1 MSNLKKYSVDIIRS
15 DKTLQSKVLKMRKQY
30 NDAVAVIN
38 YLANLKSESMA
49 DIGQITTISKQRIK
63 GPVHTTDIL
72 ANVIIPDDLLKR
84 AYFFL
89 IIPTFSTLI
98 ELSAA

>member
-30 NDAVAVIN
+30 NDTVAVIN
-38 YLANLKSESMA
+38 YLANLKSENMA

-84 AYFFL
+84 AYF
-89 IIPTFSTLI
+89 S
-98 ELSAA
+98 

>member
-30 NDAVAVIN
+30 NDTVAVIN

-49 DIGQITTISKQRIK
+49 DIG
-63 GPVHTTDIL
+63 
-72 ANVIIPDDLLKR
+72 
-84 AYFFL
+84 
-89 IIPTFSTLI
+89 
-98 ELSAA
+98 